1 MITRD
6 YLNSNDMSLLAEW
19 MQSHLIPNFFDDI
32 EYDNVGFTITCKYD
46 GNTLLTIS
54 KTSATGTHTITAY
67 KSVTVSDN
75 ITNVASR
82 VSYACNCENGAL
94 ILFDT
99 SGGILITKTNQ
110 DKVAFVF
117 SSNVNNPNSW
127 RQAGIKRVAWGDTT
141 LNTTFG
147 FTPINSNQVHMVS
160 FTTYCPYGETSFTPY
175 AFWLL
180 ESDSRYDTPMKCII
194 NGKQYLSNGYW
205 AILDGDVQNE

>member
-54 KTSATGTHTITAY
+54 KPNATGTHTITAY
-67 KSVTVSDN
+67 KSVTVSDS

-94 ILFDT
+94 ITFDT
-99 SGGILITKTNQ
+99 TGGLLITKTNQ

-117 SSNVNNPNSW
+117 SYYNNPNVW
-127 RQAGIKRVAWGDTT
+127 RQTGIKRVAWGDTT
-141 LNTTFG
+141 LNTGLG
-147 FTPINSNQVHMVS
+147 FTPINSNQVNMVP
-160 FTTYCPYGETSFTPY
+160 FTTFCPYGETSFTPY
-175 AFWLL
+175 AFWLQ
-180 ESDSRYDTPMKCII
+180 ESDSRYEVPMKCII

-205 AILDGDVQNE
+205 AILDEDVQNE

>member
-6 YLNSNDMSLLAEW
+6 YLNSNDISLLAEW

-54 KTSATGTHTITAY
+54 KPNTTGIHTITAY
-67 KSVTVSDN
+67 KSVTVSDS
-75 ITNVASR
+75 ITTGTST

-94 ILFDT
+94 ITFGT
-99 SGGILITKTNQ
+99 ASGLLITKTNQ
-110 DKVAFVF
+110 DKVAVVF
-117 SSNVNNPNSW
+117 STNNSQNRW
-127 RQAGIKRVAWGDTT
+127 KYENIKRVAWGDTT
-141 LNTTFG
+141 LNTGLT
-147 FTPINSNQVHMVS
+147 FTPINSNQVHMVQ

-180 ESDSRYDTPMKCII
+180 ESDSRYDIPMKCII

-205 AILDGDVQNE
+205 AILDVDVQNE